1 MLRAAW
7 PSSLPKLVRPW
18 GTGRER
24 KGWQVGEG
32 SRLLSVRPCLLRAA
46 DLLWKNG
53 RMNTCNL
60 RSFFPGS
67 QPDYHQPI
75 CPAELSGDMNSL
87 LNNFLVQ
94 KQTQKGCVW
103 GGVVLVSQPV
113 YNLITKDKPRAS
125 KGQPLT
131 GPWGLSSFFL
141 PRHPSSGLGQR
152 QERAWCSWGLGIK
165 RQMAL
170 EIVQGHG
177 VL

>member
-7 PSSLPKLVRPW
+7 PSFLPKLVRPW
-18 GTGRER
+18 GTVRER

-32 SRLLSVRPCLLRAA
+32 SRLLLVRPCLLRAA

-103 GGVVLVSQPV
+103 GG
-113 YNLITKDKPRAS
+113 
-125 KGQPLT
+125 
-131 GPWGLSSFFL
+131 GLSWSLSQFIIWLQKTNRELVKASPSLVHEVSALFFYQDTRL
-141 PRHPSSGLGQR
+141 LGLANIRKVPGVR
-152 QERAWCSWGLGIK
+152 G
-165 RQMAL
+165 AL
-170 EIVQGHG
+170 ESRGRWH
-177 VL
+177 